1 MTDNTPDAMAQA
13 GFSQAP
19 PPSGFVQ
26 APSQF
31 VQAPQPPQPVVQ
43 MVTSQPSAPIQVNQ
57 APVVNSGTNVASTTV
72 ISGNSNTLNFSSI
85 IQDNSG
91 GISSIRCLML
101 LWGVGVFLVWASG
114 AVVGLVHGVYVFPTI
129 PPEVVTILL
138 GVSGIKTVQ
147 RGFEK

>member
-1 MTDNTPDAMAQA
+1 M
-13 GFSQAP
+13 
-19 PPSGFVQ
+19 VL
-26 APSQF
+26 
-31 VQAPQPPQPVVQ
+31 QPPTPV
-43 MVTSQPSAPIQVNQ
+43 QVNQ
-57 APVVNSGTNVASTTV
+57 EPVVNSGTNVSPTTV
-72 ISGNSNTLNFSSI
+72 VSGNANTLNFSSI

-101 LWGVGVFLVWASG
+101 LWGVGVFLVWAAG

-147 RGFEK
+147 RFGEK

>member
-1 MTDNTPDAMAQA
+1 MADNTPDAMAQA

-26 APSQF
+26 APPQF
-31 VQAPQPPQPVVQ
+31 VQAPQP
-43 MVTSQPSAPIQVNQ
+43 MVLQSPTPIQVNQ
-57 APVVNSGTNVASTTV
+57 APVVNSGTNVSPTTIV
-72 ISGNSNTLNFSSI
+72 SGNENTLNFSSI

-101 LWGVGVFLVWASG
+101 LWGVGVFLVWAAG

-147 RGFEK
+147 RFGER

>member
-1 MTDNTPDAMAQA
+1 MADNTPDAMAVA

-26 APSQF
+26 APPQF
-31 VQAPQPPQPVVQ
+31 VQAPQPTAPV
-43 MVTSQPSAPIQVNQ
+43 QVNQ
-57 APVVNSGTNVASTTV
+57 APVVNSGTNVSPTTV
-72 ISGNSNTLNFSSI
+72 ISGNENTLNFSSI

-101 LWGVGVFLVWASG
+101 LWGVGVFLVWAAG
-114 AVVGLVHGVYVFPTI
+114 AIVGLTHGVYVFPTI

-138 GVSGIKTVQ
+138 GVSGVKTVQ